1 MKAVQIE
8 NYSKSI
14 KTVLSDIPIPKIGD
28 TEILIKVKAAAVN
41 PLELLIL
48 IGQIKLIQSYTM
60 PLTLGN
66 ECSGIIEEV
75 GKKVVGF
82 QKGDRVYGLLPLERI
97 GAFAEYV
104 KVEQKVIS
112 KMPIGYD
119 FTTATAIPL
128 SGLTAYQ
135 GIIEELGA
143 KAGETLL
150 IAGGSGSF
158 GEMAVPLAKKFGLR
172 VIVSGNERSKER
184 FLAMGV
190 DQYINYK
197 NENYWE
203 VLSDVDYV
211 IDALGNTEF
220 EHELSVLKKGG
231 ILLSL
236 KTAPNKEF
244 AVKRKFSFLKRL
256 LFTIAG
262 TKYDKLAKKQGKKY
276 RFMFVQADG
285 IQLEKITRI
294 VEENHI
300 TPIIDS
306 RIFSI
311 EQVNEALRLVSE
323 GNINGKVI
331 IQM

>member
-8 NYSKSI
+8 NYSESI
-14 KTVLSDIPIPKIGD
+14 KTVLSNIPIPQIGD

-48 IGQIKLIQSYTM
+48 TGKIKLIQDYPM

-82 QKGDRVYGLLPLERI
+82 QKGDRVYGLLPLEKI

-104 KVEQKVIS
+104 KVDQKVIS
-112 KMPIGYD
+112 KMPMGYD
-119 FTTATAIPL
+119 FTTAVAIPL

-135 GIIEELGA
+135 GIIEELRA
-143 KAGETLL
+143 KAGETLF

-172 VIVSGNERSKER
+172 VIISGNERSKDR

-203 VLSDVDYV
+203 VLSDVDYI
-211 IDALGNTEF
+211 IDTLGDREF
-220 EHELSVLKKGG
+220 EHELSVLKRGG
-231 ILLSL
+231 TLLSL

-244 AVKRKFSFLKRL
+244 AIKREFSFLKRL

-262 TKYDKLAKKQGKKY
+262 KKYDKLAQRQGKKY
-276 RFMFVQADG
+276 RFMFVQANG
-285 IQLEKITRI
+285 VQLKKITQI

-300 TPIIDS
+300 KPTIDS